1 MQRRLLL
8 MAAAAAVLLWLRMP
22 RGSSHNH
29 PPVGQEVRVAS
40 AVPCFGRLPAGESVR
55 VVRRGR
61 VILRTEEM
69 PLDELDARLAA
80 NFRDRTQRVVFLGAG
95 EGLQFR
101 DVAEVI
107 AMAKKHADYVV
118 LVPPRAEQAMMS
130 QTGLCL
136 DPHITFPEIL
146 M

>member
-1 MQRRLLL
+1 
-8 MAAAAAVLLWLRMP
+8 MAAVAAVLLWLRMP
-22 RGSSHNH
+22 HGSSHNH
-29 PPVGQEVRVAS
+29 QPVGQEVRVAS

-80 NFRDRTQRVVFLGAG
+80 SFRDRTQRVVFLRAE
-95 EGLQFR
+95 EGLRFR
-101 DVAEVI
+101 DIAEVI
-107 AMAKKHADYVV
+107 ATAKKHADYVV
-118 LVPPRAEQAMMS
+118 LVSPKTELILRS
-130 QTGLCL
+130 QTGLCR